1 MHLGTLIARFR
12 EEERMSMDEFASR
25 SGLSKAY
32 ISMLERNVNSRSG
45 KPIVPSL
52 ETIKAVSGAI
62 GVDFNAVIS
71 IIDPALGTKPEPL
84 SHKRCGGFLFL
95 LYNHALSGLGSILGS
110 ILFQQKKPPD
120 LSQGAHIDTGA

>member
-71 IIDPALGTKPEPL
+71 IIDPDTKVVQMSTKKSRPRERLTSSLG
-84 SHKRCGGFLFL
+84 LF
-95 LYNHALSGLGSILGS
+95 SERSERS
-110 ILFQQKKPPD
+110 C
-120 LSQGAHIDTGA
+120 